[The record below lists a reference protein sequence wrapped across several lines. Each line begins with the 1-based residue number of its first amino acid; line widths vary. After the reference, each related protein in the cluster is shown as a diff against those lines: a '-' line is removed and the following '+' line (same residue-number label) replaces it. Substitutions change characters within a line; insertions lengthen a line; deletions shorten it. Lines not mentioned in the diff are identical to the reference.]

1 MEGHSKLK
9 YFLSFLV
16 AVGVLTLLSFVY
28 QKYQIT
34 QEKPYKILTPQSYAT
49 GTTVSLY
56 KNTPPDFP
64 KEVVLEDKILDY
76 SGAVTSPQGK
86 TQITVSYVTD
96 KSMQEVVDMYL
107 GSLPGVGWKVAEKS
121 VYIKVSIIKA
131 FKGTQNILMSIA
143 PLEGRGTIVTFQY
156 EN

>member
-16 AVGVLTLLSFVY
+16 AVGVLTLLAFVY

-64 KEVVLEDKILDY
+64 KEVLLEDKILDY
-76 SGAVTSPQGK
+76 SGTVTSPQGK

-96 KSMQEVVDMYL
+96 KSMQDIVDMYTIHLPAL
-107 GSLPGVGWKVAEKS
+107 GWAITQKS
-121 VYIKVSIIKA
+121 IYEKVSIIKA
-131 FKGTQNILMSIA
+131 TKNQQNILMSIA
-143 PLEGRGTIVTFQY
+143 PLKMGEVMVTFQY
-156 EN
+156 EQ

>member
-1 MEGHSKLK
+1 MINQTTLR
-9 YFLSFLV
+9 YSFIIIIILV
-16 AVGVLTLLSFVY
+16 LLSLGFIYVFSS
-28 QKYQIT
+28 KIAG
-34 QEKPYKILTPQSYAT
+34 EKPYQVLTPEVYEK

-56 KNTPPDFP
+56 KNIPPDFP

>member
-1 MEGHSKLK
+1 MINQTTLR
-9 YFLSFLV
+9 YSFIIIIVLV
-16 AVGVLTLLSFVY
+16 LLSLGFIYVFSS
-28 QKYQIT
+28 KIAG
-34 QEKPYKILTPQSYAT
+34 EKPYQVLTPEVYEK

-56 KNTPPDFP
+56 KDTPPDFP
-64 KEVVLEDKILDY
+64 KEVVLEDKTLDY

-96 KSMQEVVDMYL
+96 KSMQDVVALYSDF
-107 GSLPGVGWKVAEKS
+107 LPTVGWSITEKS

-131 FKGTQNILMSIA
+131 FKGTQNVLMSIA

-156 EN
+156 EK